1 MIEICKKYSLSLD
14 LIHVYIMEAHP
25 TDGWQLPDNEED
37 GVCYRQPQSLNERIQ
52 VCKQLVAD
60 LKLEKETFVVD
71 GIDNNAEAV
80 YEARPER
87 IYGTFL
93 IYFQDTC
100 LQQIYATVIQDG
112 NVIFKSLLG
121 PYGYDL
127 KRFEE
132 FIKVQPKLLQ

>member
-1 MIEICKKYSLSLD
+1 MIEICKKYSLALD

-87 IYGTFL
+87 IY
-93 IYFQDTC
+93 
-100 LQQIYATVIQDG
+100 VIQDG

-132 FIKVQPKLLQ
+132 FIKVHPKLLQ